1 MKKRIISA
9 VAAVCLVLSSA
20 AALPQGVFDTT
31 PTITA
36 SAVSTATSGTCG
48 ENLTWTLSDGVLTI
62 SGTGAMTNYK
72 NNESPFCD
80 RTDIQSVVIKSGVTS
95 IGYHAFNS
103 CKNLVSISIK
113 STVVRIGMAAFSGC
127 KALMDISIPSS
138 VKYID
143 DSAFIGC
150 TTLTS
155 VDIPA
160 SVESIGEHAFYGC
173 TNLASITIPNGL
185 TNIGGW
191 AFLETKWLENERKKN
206 PLVVVNGMLI
216 DARTYKGELTV
227 PSNVERIG
235 NAAFGG
241 NNDLTAVTIPNSV
254 TNIGE
259 YAFEDCDNLISA
271 TLPNGITFIPSGLFR
286 LCDNLKTVNIPDSV
300 DMIDSQ
306 AFYGCKS
313 LESITLP
320 DGVEAIDTGAFY
332 CCYKLEDINIPSSVK
347 FIETWAFE
355 NCPNLTSLTI
365 PSSVESIGNDAID
378 KKCTII
384 CEKGSKAEKY
394 AKDNGL
400 DYNYSDGDYIYKELA
415 DGNVEIT
422 GYTGKASALSIPS
435 TLGGKKVTKIGKEA
449 FFGFSS
455 LKRVTVPKS
464 VTSIGEKALGYY
476 DDNGTTKKV
485 DQFMICCER
494 YSVADT
500 YAWDNGFDRGFIE
513 GDYIYK
519 FLGTSEAMIVGYT
532 GSEANITVPSQL
544 GGMTVA
550 GIHASSFKNC
560 TSLKSVT
567 VPDCVEGIGDSAF
580 SSCTNLKSITLP
592 NQLDSISRWLFDGC
606 TSLEKITI
614 PSSAKGICRGA
625 FNGCTSLTS
634 ITIPSGV
641 KYLDQEAFKDCTS
654 LKSVTI
660 PGSVTNIDY
669 NVFKNCTSLTSVTFK
684 NGVTAIGYYMFEGCS
699 NLSSVSIPDSVTTI
713 EPYAFFDCTS
723 LNSITLTKNVTS
735 IADRSL
741 GYYIDTKTGRT
752 KKVDGFTIYGYKNT
766 SAEKYAKDN
775 GFTFVALP
783 TTSRLAG
790 DNRYATAAEIAKKA
804 YPSGAKTVI
813 LASGMTYADA
823 LVGVPLASKLNAP
836 ILLAAKDSLPRETT
850 NALEKLGAKKVII
863 LGGKGAVGDPV
874 EITLNK
880 QGITTE
886 RYAGTSRF
894 GTATAIAEKLN
905 ENPTDVFFVYYNGF
919 PDALSASTA
928 AALKNAPIIYL
939 TTDGDINA
947 DTAAYIAKL
956 KKAGSVKNAYVI
968 GGNGVITDNM
978 LKKVGTALGVTPKRL
993 YGDNRYDTCV
1003 AVNNEFK
1010 SVLSGNSICLATG
1023 ADYPDA
1029 LAGGVFAAIQKA
1041 PLFLING
1048 KVKALNLSDK
1058 QKAYLKTQVPNKIYT
1073 FGGIGVVPNP
1083 HVTVVENACG

>member
-20 AALPQGVFDTT
+20 AALPQGVFDTA

-127 KALMDISIPSS
+127 KALKDISIPSS

-286 LCDNLKTVNIPDSV
+286 LCDNLKTINIPDSV

-378 KKCTII
+378 KKCKII

-400 DYNYSDGDYIYKELA
+400 DYNYSDGDYLYKELA

-435 TLGGKKVTKIGKEA
+435 TLGGKKVTTIGVRA
-449 FFGFSS
+449 FQNCTSI
-455 LKRVTVPKS
+455 KNVTIPDS
-464 VTSIGEKALGYY
+464 VTSIA
-476 DDNGTTKKV
+476 
-485 DQFMICCER
+485 I
-494 YSVADT
+494 
-500 YAWDNGFDRGFIE
+500 YAF
-513 GDYIYK
+513 
-519 FLGTSEAMIVGYT
+519 
-532 GSEANITVPSQL
+532 Q
-544 GGMTVA
+544 
-550 GIHASSFKNC
+550 
-560 TSLKSVT
+560 
-567 VPDCVEGIGDSAF
+567 
-580 SSCTNLKSITLP
+580 SCS
-592 NQLDSISRWLFDGC
+592 G
-606 TSLEKITI
+606 
-614 PSSAKGICRGA
+614 
-625 FNGCTSLTS
+625 LTS
-634 ITIPSGV
+634 ITIPNGV
-641 KYLDQEAFKDCTS
+641 KIIKASTFQNCTG
-654 LKSVTI
+654 LTSVTI
-660 PGSVTNIDY
+660 PKSVTEIEPQA
-669 NVFKNCTSLTSVTFK
+669 FLNCDSLKTVT
-684 NGVTAIGYYMFEGCS
+684 IP
-699 NLSSVSIPDSVTTI
+699 SSVVKISDHAFGYRAYNTTVYTI
-713 EPYAFFDCTS
+713 S
-723 LNSITLTKNVTS
+723 
-735 IADRSL
+735 
-741 GYYIDTKTGRT
+741 
-752 KKVDGFTIYGYKNT
+752 KVEGFTINCFKNT
-766 SAEKYAKDN
+766 EGEDYAKKN
-775 GFTFVALP
+775 GFKYTAVLE
-783 TTSRLAG
+783 TSRLAG

-863 LGGKGAVGDPV
+863 LGGKGAVGESV

-1041 PLFLING
+1041 PLFLVNG